1 VGTLTS
7 PKFPTV
13 HLDFDKDEIL
23 PSRLITLT
31 TDFGLNDHFVG
42 AVKGVMLSIN
52 PEAHIVDICNAVHSY
67 DVLDGAITI
76 SQACSYFPSDT
87 VHLVIVD
94 PGVGSQR
101 RPILVSNEKHVFLA
115 PDNGVLSLVYE
126 RSERLSVRHVTAEH
140 YFLQPVSQ
148 TFHGRDVF
156 AACAGWLSKGVEL
169 SKFGEEITDYIR
181 FSAPKPKSVT
191 ERSFKG
197 VVLKTD
203 KFGNLITNITPTDIP
218 QLFEPTPPPFRIV
231 VGKAEV
237 TKMKNAYAQATP
249 GEVFGILGSM
259 GYLEISANRAAASRL
274 AGADKGSDVAV
285 VLGEATPGSAT

>member
-1 VGTLTS
+1 M
-7 PKFPTV
+7 PN
-13 HLDFDKDEIL
+13 
-23 PSRLITLT
+23 RLITLT
-31 TDFGLNDHFVG
+31 TDFGVNDHFVG
-42 AVKGVMLSIN
+42 AMKGVILNIN
-52 PEAHIVDICNAVHSY
+52 PQAQIIDICNAVHSF
-67 DVLDGAITI
+67 DVLDGALTI
-76 SQACSYFPSDT
+76 VQAAPYFPSDT
-87 VHLVIVD
+87 LHVVIVD

-101 RPILVSNEKHVFLA
+101 RPILVVNEKHIFLG

-156 AACAGWLSKGVEL
+156 AACAGWLSKGLEV

-181 FSAPKPKSVT
+181 FAAPKPKSVA
-191 ERSFKG
+191 ERSYKG

-203 KFGNLITNITPTDIP
+203 KFGNLITNITPKDIP
-218 QLFEPTPPPFRIV
+218 QLFEPAPPPFRII

-237 TKMKNAYAQATP
+237 TKMKTAYAQATP

-259 GYLEISANRAAASRL
+259 GYLEISANRAAANRL
-274 AGADKGSDVAV
+274 AGADKGSDVSV
-285 VLGEATPGSAT
+285 VLGDAQPPTAGA